1 VLKHV
6 ELSVSEHSI
15 TAVIGSNGAGK
26 TTMMRAVAG
35 LLLPSAGLISFAGKD
50 MTLTPTH
57 LRVAEG
63 IALIPEGRLVFPDFT
78 VEETIRIGAYSSRAH
93 AGADARAAEMYEL
106 FPRLRER
113 RNVRAGSLSGGEQQM
128 LAIARGLM
136 AVPRLLL
143 LDEPSLGL
151 APSTAQM
158 LFEII
163 VEVRRRGI
171 TICLVEQ
178 DVHSTLEIAD
188 YAYVLE
194 DGAIVA
200 EGSASE
206 MLGSA
211 QVRESYLG
219 L

>member
-1 VLKHV
+1 L
-6 ELSVSEHSI
+6 EHSI

-26 TTMMRAVAG
+26 TTLMRTIAG
-35 LLLPSAGLISFAGKD
+35 LLSPSNGRISFADKD
-50 MTLTPTH
+50 ITLTPTH

-78 VEETIRIGAYSSRAH
+78 VEETLRIGAYSSRAQ
-93 AGADARAAEMYEL
+93 AGAGARAVEMYEL

-136 AVPRLLL
+136 AAPRLLL

-178 DVHSTLEIAD
+178 DVHSTLEIAE

-194 DGAIVA
+194 DGAIVG
-200 EGSASE
+200 EGLASE

>member
-1 VLKHV
+1 
-6 ELSVSEHSI
+6 
-15 TAVIGSNGAGK
+15 
-26 TTMMRAVAG
+26 
-35 LLLPSAGLISFAGKD
+35 
-50 MTLTPTH
+50 
-57 LRVAEG
+57 
-63 IALIPEGRLVFPDFT
+63 
-78 VEETIRIGAYSSRAH
+78 
-93 AGADARAAEMYEL
+93 
-106 FPRLRER
+106 
-113 RNVRAGSLSGGEQQM
+113 LSGGEQQM

-136 AVPRLLL
+136 AAPRLLL
-143 LDEPSLGL
+143 LDEPRLGL

-158 LFEII
+158 LFETT

-188 YAYVLE
+188 DAYVLE

-200 EGSASE
+200 EGLASE

>member
-1 VLKHV
+1 MQR
-6 ELSVSEHSI
+6 S
-15 TAVIGSNGAGK
+15 AGAN
-26 TTMMRAVAG
+26 VAG
-35 LLLPSAGLISFAGKD
+35 ARLVPDGLPS
-50 MTLTPTH
+50 P
-57 LRVAEG
+57 V
-63 IALIPEGRLVFPDFT
+63 
-78 VEETIRIGAYSSRAH
+78 
-93 AGADARAAEMYEL
+93 AAEMYEL

-136 AVPRLLL
+136 AAPRLLP
-143 LDEPSLGL
+143 LDEPGLGL

-171 TICLVEQ
+171 TVCLVEQ

-200 EGSASE
+200 EGLASE
-206 MLGSA
+206 MPGSA

>member
-1 VLKHV
+1 MP
-6 ELSVSEHSI
+6 
-15 TAVIGSNGAGK
+15 G
-26 TTMMRAVAG
+26 
-35 LLLPSAGLISFAGKD
+35 
-50 MTLTPTH
+50 
-57 LRVAEG
+57 
-63 IALIPEGRLVFPDFT
+63 
-78 VEETIRIGAYSSRAH
+78 
-93 AGADARAAEMYEL
+93 
-106 FPRLRER
+106 RER
-113 RNVRAGSLSGGEQQM
+113 RNVRTGSLSGGEQQM
-128 LAIARGLM
+128 LAIARGLK
-136 AVPRLLL
+136 AAPRLLL
-143 LDEPSLGL
+143 LDEPGLGL
-151 APSTAQM
+151 APSAAQM

-188 YAYVLE
+188 DAYVLE

-200 EGSASE
+200 EGLASE

>member
-1 VLKHV
+1 
-6 ELSVSEHSI
+6 
-15 TAVIGSNGAGK
+15 
-26 TTMMRAVAG
+26 
-35 LLLPSAGLISFAGKD
+35 
-50 MTLTPTH
+50 
-57 LRVAEG
+57 
-63 IALIPEGRLVFPDFT
+63 
-78 VEETIRIGAYSSRAH
+78 
-93 AGADARAAEMYEL
+93 
-106 FPRLRER
+106 
-113 RNVRAGSLSGGEQQM
+113 LSGGEQQM

-136 AVPRLLL
+136 AAPRLLL

-151 APSTAQM
+151 APSTAQI

-188 YAYVLE
+188 DAYVLE

-200 EGSASE
+200 EGLASE

>member
-1 VLKHV
+1 
-6 ELSVSEHSI
+6 
-15 TAVIGSNGAGK
+15 
-26 TTMMRAVAG
+26 M
-35 LLLPSAGLISFAGKD
+35 
-50 MTLTPTH
+50 
-57 LRVAEG
+57 
-63 IALIPEGRLVFPDFT
+63 LV
-78 VEETIRIGAYSSRAH
+78 
-93 AGADARAAEMYEL
+93 
-106 FPRLRER
+106 
-113 RNVRAGSLSGGEQQM
+113 
-128 LAIARGLM
+128 IARGLM
-136 AVPRLLL
+136 AAPRLLL

-158 LFEII
+158 LFETI

-200 EGSASE
+200 EGLASE
-206 MLGSA
+206 MLGSV

>member
-1 VLKHV
+1 
-6 ELSVSEHSI
+6 
-15 TAVIGSNGAGK
+15 
-26 TTMMRAVAG
+26 
-35 LLLPSAGLISFAGKD
+35 
-50 MTLTPTH
+50 
-57 LRVAEG
+57 
-63 IALIPEGRLVFPDFT
+63 
-78 VEETIRIGAYSSRAH
+78 
-93 AGADARAAEMYEL
+93 
-106 FPRLRER
+106 
-113 RNVRAGSLSGGEQQM
+113 M

-136 AVPRLLL
+136 AAPRLLL

-200 EGSASE
+200 EGLASE
-206 MLGSA
+206 MPGSA

-219 L
+219 LSTGIERSLKDEAITRQRRRHSNAR